1 VVTSNPFAR
10 SKLLTSCSYV
20 LQVIGFLV
28 GMLLH
33 GSGVSL
39 TGYYTPFMLL
49 ASVLMPLTTGLI
61 TTWSLTSSLAK
72 LIAYSF
78 FAGFAYA
85 IGFLGPQ
92 SAVQTV
98 LSDADGPLGLSVI
111 LFAQHFG
118 PALSVSLAQTIFT
131 NRLAVNLREAVP
143 GLSPQTIGDLGL
155 GEIKAK
161 IGPENMR
168 QVLVAINRSIIEA
181 WYLPLG
187 LTCASMIGSLM
198 MEWRSVK
205 EKRS

>member
-1 VVTSNPFAR
+1 
-10 SKLLTSCSYV
+10 
-20 LQVIGFLV
+20 
-28 GMLLH
+28 MLMH

-39 TGYYTPFMLL
+39 TGYYTPFMLF
-49 ASVLMPLTTGLI
+49 ASTLMPLATGLI
-61 TTWSLTSSLAK
+61 TTWNLSSSFAK
-72 LIAYSF
+72 LIAYSIL
-78 FAGFAYA
+78 AGFSYG

-131 NRLAVNLREAVP
+131 NRLTVNLKEVVP
-143 GLSPQTIGDLGL
+143 GLRSKTIENLGL
-155 GEIKAK
+155 GEIKSNISQDK
-161 IGPENMR
+161 MR
-168 QVLVAINRSIIEA
+168 QVLVGIDRSIVEV

-205 EKRS
+205 EKKN